1 VIGIGVDLVDVERF
15 RRVLSRTP
23 GIVPRLFRPS
33 EREYAEK
40 AEDPTQRYAAR
51 FAVKEATLKS
61 LGLGL
66 GSMPMYDIEVV
77 RGSSGKPTLCLHGK
91 AFSRSEE
98 AGVTRWELSIT
109 HTAHSALATVVAL

>member
-1 VIGIGVDLVDVERF
+1 MIGIGVDLVDVERF

-40 AEDPTQRYAAR
+40 AKDPTQRYAAR

-77 RGSSGKPTLCLHGK
+77 RGSSGKPVCVCMGK
-91 AFSRSEE
+91 LFCVLKKR
-98 AGVTRWELSIT
+98 G
-109 HTAHSALATVVAL
+109 

>member
-1 VIGIGVDLVDVERF
+1 MIGIGVDLVDVERF
-15 RRVLSRTP
+15 RRVISRTP
-23 GIVPRLFRPS
+23 GIVSRLFRPS
-33 EREYAEK
+33 EREYGEK
-40 AEDPTQRYAAR
+40 ANDPAERYAAR
-51 FAVKEATLKS
+51 FAAKEATLKS

-77 RGSSGKPTLCLHGK
+77 RGSSGKPILCLHGK
-91 AFSRSEE
+91 AFLRSEE

>member
-1 VIGIGVDLVDVERF
+1 MIGIGVDLVDVERF
-15 RRVLSRTP
+15 RNVLLRTP
-23 GIVPRLFRPS
+23 NIVSRLFRPL

-40 AEDPTQRYAAR
+40 AKDPAERYAGR

-77 RGSSGKPTLCLHGK
+77 RESSGQPTLCLHGK
-91 AFSRSEE
+91 AFTRSED

-109 HTAHSALATVVAL
+109 HTDHLALATVVAL

>member
-1 VIGIGVDLVDVERF
+1 MIGIGVDLVDVERF
-15 RRVLSRTP
+15 RLVLSRTP
-23 GIVPRLFRPS
+23 GIVSRLFRPS

-40 AEDPTQRYAAR
+40 AYDPAERYAAR

-91 AFSRSEE
+91 AFARSEE
-98 AGVTRWELSIT
+98 AGVTQWELSIT
-109 HTAHSALATVVAL
+109 HTAHAALATVVAL